1 MLKCFAAPN
10 ANAVPIIAL
19 TNGEFLTWLNAQST
33 VDQQWINALNF
44 TAKPETF
51 CIIPNTDGSIKQVV
65 LGLKNAASFGMLP
78 LGLPTGNYRIEN
90 INDADYLTQCVLA
103 WGMGAYQFT
112 RYKVATKNSAQL
124 IIPEQCAANTIENI
138 VEAIYWGRD
147 LINTPTEDMGP
158 PELAGATKLM
168 AQQFGAN
175 VTVITGEDLLN
186 NNYPMIHAVGRAS
199 HKAPCLID
207 LRWGNPQAPKI
218 TLVGKGVC
226 FDTGGLDLKNAAN
239 MLLMKKDMGGAAHV
253 LCLAQMIMQAN
264 LPVCLRV
271 LIPTVENAVAG
282 NAYRPGDVIK
292 TRKGL
297 TVEISDTDAEGRLV
311 LCDALAEAVTE
322 KPDLL
327 LDFAT
332 LTGAARVA
340 VGTDISALFS
350 NNDELAQQI
359 LAYGQQEQD
368 PIWRLPLHTA
378 YRKML
383 DTPIADI
390 KNSATSSYA
399 GAITAGLFLKEFVP
413 DDIAWAH
420 FDLMAWNLSSTPGHP
435 EGGEIMALRAV
446 FKYLCER
453 FEKYKNN
460 QNS

>member
-19 TNGEFLTWLNAQST
+19 TNGEFVTWLNAQSS
-33 VDQQWINALNF
+33 VDQQWIKALNF
-44 TAKPETF
+44 SAKPETF
-51 CIIPNTDGSIKQVV
+51 CIVPNADGSIKQVV

-78 LGLPTGNYRIEN
+78 LALPANNYYIQN
-90 INDADYLTQCVLA
+90 ITDADYLTQSVLA

-112 RYKVATKNSAQL
+112 RYKVATKNPAQL
-124 IIPEQCAANTIENI
+124 IIPEQCAAGTIENI
-138 VEAIYWGRD
+138 IDAIHWGRD

-158 PELAGATKLM
+158 PELADAAKIM
-168 AQQFGAN
+168 AQKFSAN
-175 VTVITGEDLLN
+175 VSVITGQDLLK
-186 NNYPMIHAVGRAS
+186 NNYPTIHAVGRAS
-199 HKAPCLID
+199 NKSPCLID
-207 LRWGNPQAPKI
+207 LRWGNSQAPKI

-239 MLLMKKDMGGAAHV
+239 MLIMKKDMGGAAHA
-253 LCLAQMIMQAN
+253 LALAQMIMQAN

-271 LIPTVENAVAG
+271 LIPAVENAVAG

-332 LTGAARVA
+332 LTGAARIA

-350 NNDELAQQI
+350 NNDELAQQ
-359 LAYGQQEQD
+359 LLSYGQQQQD
-368 PIWRLPLHTA
+368 PIWRLPLHSA

-383 DTPIADI
+383 DSPIADI
-390 KNSATSSYA
+390 KNSATSAYA

-420 FDLMAWNLSSTPGHP
+420 FDLMAWNLVCIPGHP

-446 FKYLCER
+446 FKYLGDR
-453 FEKYKNN
+453 FVR
-460 QNS
+460 

>member
-10 ANAVPIIAL
+10 ANAIPIIVV
-19 TNGEFLTWLNAQST
+19 TNGDFATWLNDQCQI
-33 VDQQWINALNF
+33 DQQWIKAVNF
-44 TAKPETF
+44 SAKPETF
-51 CIIPNTDGSIKQVV
+51 CVVPNTDGSIKQVV
-65 LGLKNAASFGMLP
+65 FSSRNAASFGMLP
-78 LGLPTGNYRIEN
+78 MCLPAGNYYIQN
-90 INDADYLTQCVLA
+90 ITDADYLAQCVVA

-112 RYKVATKNSAQL
+112 RYKAATKNPAQL
-124 IIPEQCAANTIENI
+124 IIPEQCEVNSIENI
-138 VEAIYWGRD
+138 INAIYWGRD

-158 PELAGATKLM
+158 PELAEAAKIM
-168 AQQFGAN
+168 AQKFSAD
-175 VTVITGEDLLN
+175 VSVITGQELLK

-199 HKAPCLID
+199 HKSPCLID
-207 LRWGNPQAPKI
+207 LHWGNPQHPKI

-226 FDTGGLDLKNAAN
+226 FDTGGLDLKNAAG
-239 MLLMKKDMGGAAHV
+239 MLLMKKDMGGAAHA

-264 LPVCLRV
+264 LPVRLRV
-271 LIPTVENAVAG
+271 LIPAVENVIAG

-350 NNDELAQQI
+350 NNDELADAF
-359 LAYGQQEQD
+359 LRHGKVEQD
-368 PIWRLPLHTA
+368 PIWRLPLHNT

-383 DTPIADI
+383 DSPIADI

-420 FDLMAWNLSSTPGHP
+420 FDLMAWNLVNIPAHP

-446 FKYLCER
+446 FKYLCEK
-453 FEKYKNN
+453 FK
-460 QNS
+460 

>member
-10 ANAVPIIAL
+10 TDAIPIIAL
-19 TNGEFLTWLNAQST
+19 TNDEFTAWLNDQSL
-33 VDQQWINALNF
+33 VDQQWIKALNF
-44 TAKPETF
+44 SAKPETF
-51 CIIPNTDGSIKQVV
+51 CVIPNADGSIKQVV
-65 LGLKNAASFGMLP
+65 FSLKNAASFGMLA
-78 LGLPTGNYRIEN
+78 LSLPTGNYYIQN
-90 INDADYLTQCVLA
+90 ISDADFLTQCVLA

-112 RYKVATKNSAQL
+112 RYKVATKNPAQL
-124 IIPEQCAANTIENI
+124 IIPEQCETNNIENI
-138 VEAIYWGRD
+138 VNAIYWGRD

-158 PELAGATKLM
+158 PELAEAAKIM
-168 AQQFGAN
+168 AQKFSAN
-175 VTVITGEDLLN
+175 VTVITGQELLK

-199 HKAPCLID
+199 HKSPCLID
-207 LRWGNPQAPKI
+207 LRWGNPQHPKI

-239 MLLMKKDMGGAAHV
+239 MLLMKKDMGGAAHA
-253 LCLAQMIMQAN
+253 LALAQMIMQAN

-271 LIPTVENAVAG
+271 LIPAVENVIAG

-322 KPDLL
+322 QPDLL

-350 NNDELAQQI
+350 NNDELADA
-359 LAYGQQEQD
+359 LLRHGKVEQD
-368 PIWRLPLHTA
+368 PIWRLPLHSA

-383 DTPIADI
+383 DSPIADI
-390 KNSATSSYA
+390 KNSATSAYA

-413 DDIAWAH
+413 DDIVWAH
-420 FDLMAWNLSSTPGHP
+420 FDLMAWNLASIPAHP

-446 FKYLCER
+446 FKYLGER
-453 FEKYKNN
+453 FGE
-460 QNS
+460 